1 MLLCVTVHKQSESH
15 LQQSLQSQLTSRAW
29 HTRPMRRQR
38 LRALPRVFCALA
50 ACVVLIYSVA
60 SRVGLASGQPL
71 LLADRAAA
79 GAKHAQRRPASA
91 LSVGAAWA
99 PAARSARR
107 APAGPMRIDPHFGY
121 NRELSDRLPDN
132 RSLPDGRP
140 SSCRRLYGTRAA
152 AVGSPPLLRTAVVI
166 VEWNEATSALR
177 RTVRSVLDRSPR
189 HLLDQIVVVDDA
201 SAWEVRHP
209 FLPYV
214 AHPFSSYLRIE
225 FSFWKVSPAIRAL
238 PLVSYVRN
246 ARREGL
252 MRSRVVGFHHSS
264 APTVTFLDSHCEVT
278 PGWLPPL
285 LERVTLN
292 QSTVVAPVSLTAPI
306 LSTCHSACLPIARER
321 LLPF

>member
-1 MLLCVTVHKQSESH
+1 
-15 LQQSLQSQLTSRAW
+15 
-29 HTRPMRRQR
+29 
-38 LRALPRVFCALA
+38 
-50 ACVVLIYSVA
+50 
-60 SRVGLASGQPL
+60 
-71 LLADRAAA
+71 
-79 GAKHAQRRPASA
+79 
-91 LSVGAAWA
+91 
-99 PAARSARR
+99 
-107 APAGPMRIDPHFGY
+107 MRIDPHFGY